1 MYVHIYIINDGII
14 WLPIPSWLEFV
25 NKQMCLEPISK
36 KNSYPLQMK
45 DIFNLST
52 NPYGSN

>member
-1 MYVHIYIINDGII
+1 MI

-25 NKQMCLEPISK
+25 NKQMCLEPIRT

-52 NPYGSN
+52 NPYDNN